1 MAAAEDKAAASRGRW
16 KGSTVNAGEIQT
28 LIQARKMQ
36 EGILWREPGREIVP
50 GPCEGERVV
59 FVPHFERGF
68 VLPASTFFR
77 DFLDFHRLQ
86 PHHLAA
92 NFVMI
97 LAGFVTLCEGY
108 LGCRPSLLLWKR
120 LFNL

>member
-1 MAAAEDKAAASRGRW
+1 MP
-16 KGSTVNAGEIQT
+16 
-28 LIQARKMQ
+28 

-50 GPCEGERVV
+50 DPREGERVV
-59 FVPHFERGF
+59 FIAHLKRGF
-68 VLPASTFFR
+68 GLPASTFFR

-92 NFVMI
+92 NFMMI
-97 LAGFVTLCEGY
+97 LVGFVTLCEGY
-108 LGCRPSLLLWKR
+108 LRCRTSLLLWKR